1 MFNPILKNR
10 VATLIY
16 ILSWL
21 LILTGQWFL
30 LLYFYEIPALTALY
44 DSFIFNALFAGL
56 GFGIWYVVKFNEF
69 ENSSAYKIVF
79 VHFVSALIISAL
91 WLTGGYLFIVQFY
104 EDTGSVSF
112 FEQSLTWRFVTGIF
126 YYLLLTLIYYLIL
139 YNENLKQK
147 IKDEANLKALIWQ
160 AEVKVL
166 KNQINPHF
174 LFNSLNSISS
184 LTVTSPEKARVM
196 IVKLS
201 DLMRYSLKAN
211 PNNKTNIE
219 AELQNIERYLSIE
232 KVRFGDKLF
241 YQSEVKAECKNKL
254 LPVMI
259 LQPLIENAIKHGVYE
274 STGKININLQCDFI
288 SNYLIIQITNNFDNE
303 SVKNIGTG
311 IGLTNIR
318 QRLNLLYKRNNLLE
332 TSIEKDLFIVKL
344 IIPQY

>member
-10 VATLIY
+10 VASLIY
-16 ILSWL
+16 ALSWL

-30 LLYFYEIPALTALY
+30 LLYFYEIPGLVALY
-44 DSFIFNALFAGL
+44 DSFIFNTLFAVL

-69 ENSSAYKIVF
+69 ENSSVYKVVF
-79 VHFVSALIISAL
+79 VHFISALIISAI
-91 WLTGGYLFIVQFY
+91 WLTSGYLFTIQLY
-104 EDTGSVSF
+104 EDTGSVFF

-126 YYLLLTLIYYLIL
+126 YYLLLTLVYYLIL
-139 YNENLKQK
+139 YNENLQQK

-160 AEVKVL
+160 AEVTSL

-184 LTVTSPEKARVM
+184 LTISSPEKARNM

-211 PNNKTNIE
+211 PSNQTNIE
-219 AELQNIERYLSIE
+219 AELQNIERYLDIE
-232 KVRFGDKLF
+232 KIRFGEKLS
-241 YQSEVKAECKNKL
+241 YQPEVKKDCKDKL
-254 LPVMI
+254 LPAMI

-274 STGKININLQCDFI
+274 STGKINIHLNCDFI
-288 SNYLIIQITNNFDNE
+288 NNYLIIQITNNFDSE
-303 SVKNIGTG
+303 SVKIRGTG

-332 TSIEKDLFIVKL
+332 TTIEENLFKVKL
-344 IIPQY
+344 IIPQ